1 MYKNEK
7 MEKERLLQL
16 DIKNAVPIKI
26 HSWIWLKSDIKLL
39 HVEEIAL

>member
-7 MEKERLLQL
+7 MEKERLQL

-26 HSWIWLKSDIKLL
+26 HLWIWLKSNIKLF